1 MVHDASAWYMNE
13 VHHDRT
19 SSGSV
24 TICGNVYLL
33 CHFPGIS
40 SLDEDFL
47 IDEVWKTSPTGLSD
61 YANFLTA
68 KGIAWG

>member
-1 MVHDASAWYMNE
+1 LKYLAIPEIKNPEIIFS
-13 VHHDRT
+13 
-19 SSGSV
+19 SV

-47 IDEVWKTSPTGLSD
+47 IDEVRKTSPTGRR
-61 YANFLTA
+61 
-68 KGIAWG
+68 